1 MSIPF
6 GPLGS
11 CEKTCANLAE
21 ARKIANEA
29 KGCTAADLETEN
41 RTLRLALIRCI
52 AMHGPQHIEEH
63 YQVLADPLRLT
74 ITPDERGGLMFDV
87 VDRCG
92 S

>member
-1 MSIPF
+1 MSEAYRGTEPLPLSDAHGPIPRVE
-6 GPLGS
+6 P
-11 CEKTCANLAE
+11 
-21 ARKIANEA
+21 
-29 KGCTAADLETEN
+29 KGCTARDLETEN

-63 YQVLADPLRLT
+63 YYVLADPLRLT
-74 ITPDERGGLMFDV
+74 ITTDERGGMTFDV